1 METPAKCLRL
11 ALCVVLLPLRG
22 PSILAPRLTIVAI
35 LSKAC
40 AVVSLCL
47 WCQYHSTGQNQGYPQ
62 NGKRCDNRWHW
73 GPESGSLGPLYL
85 AHLSPLS
92 YHSTH
97 ESAKVTAK
105 IVMTAVT
112 KDERWPCRLQEFPQD
127 LSDEEVPQLLSHL
140 PLSRQRP
147 RGHANMIR
155 QQRSRS

>member
-1 METPAKCLRL
+1 MSEIGPVCGAAPTEGAIDPGSQVDDSGHTIKG
-11 ALCVVLLPLRG
+11 LCGGFFMSMVPIPQHQG
-22 PSILAPRLTIVAI
+22 Y
-35 LSKAC
+35 
-40 AVVSLCL
+40 
-47 WCQYHSTGQNQGYPQ
+47 QGQNQGYPQ

-73 GPESGSLGPLYL
+73 GPESGSPGPLYL

-112 KDERWPCRLQEFPQD
+112 KDERWPCHLQEFPQD
-127 LSDEEVPQLLSHL
+127 LSDEEVPQVLSHL

-155 QQRSRS
+155 QLRARA